1 VTAWAARL
9 VWAGAVLVA
18 GAVPEA
24 VADAAAQVVAEEVA
38 EEVAAGAAAAAVVLA
53 VVAAAEEAAPTH
65 SGAGRLTGSSRPS
78 ATGGAR
84 NRCTPVRYSW
94 T

>member
-1 VTAWAARL
+1 MAWAARL

-18 GAVPEA
+18 AVPEA
-24 VADAAAQVVAEEVA
+24 AVVAE
-38 EEVAAGAAAAAVVLA
+38 
-53 VVAAAEEAAPTH
+53 VVAAAAEVVSEAVAGRPVGPAAEAAPTH

-84 NRCTPVRYSW
+84 NRRTPVRYFW

>member
-1 VTAWAARL
+1 MAWAARL

-18 GAVPEA
+18 AVPEA
-24 VADAAAQVVAEEVA
+24 EADAAVVVVAVVEEV
-38 EEVAAGAAAAAVVLA
+38 VD
-53 VVAAAEEAAPTH
+53 AAAEAVPTH
-65 SGAGRLTGSSRPS
+65 NGAGRLTGSSRPS

-84 NRCTPVRYSW
+84 NRRTPVRYFW